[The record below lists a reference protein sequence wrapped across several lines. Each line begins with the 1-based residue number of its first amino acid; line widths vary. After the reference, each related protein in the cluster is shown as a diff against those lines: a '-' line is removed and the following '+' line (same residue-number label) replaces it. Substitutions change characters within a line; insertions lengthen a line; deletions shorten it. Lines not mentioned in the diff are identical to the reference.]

1 MTKITAASTEAA
13 VFIYSTYWNL
23 FVNIHSCHIGFTITL
38 HHTQEFPSVFFVK
51 TSVVGDQIDR
61 RNTFRT
67 QIFYCHVQQISCYA
81 LTAMAFFRVHGTDIG
96 SQIRPIVE
104 VIFNHTQA
112 ANDLFS
118 IQAQIPSVFCF
129 FMEICLHT
137 FQVCLFRHTPFVME
151 PCSCNISFFRCFS

>member
-13 VFIYSTYWNL
+13 VFIYSTYCNL

-38 HHTQEFPSVFFVK
+38 CHTQEFPSVFFVK

-81 LTAMAFFRVHGTDIG
+81 LTAEILLRKNSTNIG
-96 SQIRPIVE
+96 CQIFSVVKI
-104 VIFNHTQA
+104 IFNNAQS
-112 ANDLFS
+112 ANNLFAV
-118 IQAQIPSVFCF
+118 QAQIPSVFCF